1 MGGEVGFNS
10 ERGRGSTFFFT
21 IVFERAP
28 VAIPVQVEQPPDT
41 KDQRLLEKMKVL
53 LLSAKHTSASLRG
66 IVEAWGCR
74 LELLDAPAN
83 LQATLQEASAQG
95 DPFRFALIDMDLHG
109 VDSGALA
116 STVKYEKTIRDTI
129 LVAMTAS
136 PIRGDGI
143 QLREAG
149 YAGYLHK
156 PVKAPHLYETLL
168 QAMRNQVKSTPLAP
182 APPLITRHTLAE
194 VQKRTDGNPT
204 VLLAEDNIINQRIAL
219 RMLQKLGLTADVVNN
234 GKEALEA
241 MERTPYDLILM
252 DCQMPEM
259 DGFEATAEIRRRE
272 GERRRTLICAL
283 TANAM
288 VGDREKCLDSGMDDY
303 ISKPVALTELQN
315 AIQRLLYKDEK
326 SEEHAVAGSM
336 T

>member
-1 MGGEVGFNS
+1 
-10 ERGRGSTFFFT
+10 
-21 IVFERAP
+21 
-28 VAIPVQVEQPPDT
+28 
-41 KDQRLLEKMKVL
+41 
-53 LLSAKHTSASLRG
+53 
-66 IVEAWGCR
+66 
-74 LELLDAPAN
+74 
-83 LQATLQEASAQG
+83 
-95 DPFRFALIDMDLHG
+95 
-109 VDSGALA
+109 
-116 STVKYEKTIRDTI
+116 
-129 LVAMTAS
+129 
-136 PIRGDGI
+136 
-143 QLREAG
+143 
-149 YAGYLHK
+149 
-156 PVKAPHLYETLL
+156 LL

-326 SEEHAVAGSM
+326 SEETAVSGSM
-336 T
+336 Q